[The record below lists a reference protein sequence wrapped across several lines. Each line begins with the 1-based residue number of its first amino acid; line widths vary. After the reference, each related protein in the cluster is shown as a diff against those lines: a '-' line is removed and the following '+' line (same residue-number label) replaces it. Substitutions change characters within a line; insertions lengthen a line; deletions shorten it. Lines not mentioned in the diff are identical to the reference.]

1 MTRSYFQYLRGLQE
15 EFFRKNAEMVA
26 TPEEATRLFY
36 QELEKDYI
44 SNIQDNPEI
53 IYHDTAEFVSQ
64 MKMEGYKKFK
74 SESSYTPKLQFDSLF
89 LYLYRL
95 TRIQYIAAKKY
106 KLDTGELDELLLQR
120 AAELNNNERPQ
131 GRTAEE
137 IVKGILADIEALQ
150 ANEAAT
156 PPAAPKRTQKE
167 NYDTIPF
174 DLFQR
179 PNDKI
184 TNNIATATP
193 EEWGAGEIQVLEQ
206 QPRGRKPAI
215 ISTVNFDLDKMAEL
229 GVSKLDSFDLFVLH
243 TCIAIKAGG
252 NAKTTVNIIYRTM
265 TGKDGKIKTSPTAK
279 MKKSILES
287 LEKLMYIPVTI
298 DAEGICF
305 EYGHKGKGKY
315 TKRALLPAGI
325 EGNRTINSAEV
336 DDIIKFYDDSPLMEI
351 AMMKNRQVITYEKK
365 LLNVPLNTNR
375 QNIVI
380 PPYLIHRIKNSEHK
394 EMRNTIII
402 DRIIKDNNWTGD
414 RIRIVKVIE
423 KCFDYWRDEC
433 KFISKY
439 DIEKDGRGKAIKIHF
454 TPVKK

>member
-1 MTRSYFQYLRGLQE
+1 MTRSYFQYLRELQE

-44 SNIQDNPEI
+44 SNIQNNPEI

-156 PPAAPKRTQKE
+156 PPAAPKRIQKE

-174 DLFQR
+174 DLFQH

-184 TNNIATATP
+184 TKNIATATTA
-193 EEWGAGEIQVLEQ
+193 EWEAGEIQVLEQ

-229 GVSKLDSFDLFVLH
+229 GVSKLDSFDLFTLH
-243 TCIAIKAGG
+243 TCIAIKAAG
-252 NAKTTVNIIYRTM
+252 NDKTTVNIIYRTM
-265 TGKDGKIKTSPTAK
+265 TGRDGIKTSPTPA
-279 MKKSILES
+279 MKTAILES

-298 DAEGICF
+298 DASGICF
-305 EYGHKGKGKY
+305 EYGYQGKGKY
-315 TKRALLPAGI
+315 KKRPLLPAGI
-325 EGNRTINSAEV
+325 DGDSTINNAEV
-336 DDIIKFYDDSPLMEI
+336 DDVIELYKESPLMEI
-351 AMMKNRQVITYEKK
+351 ATMKNGQVITYEKK

-394 EMRNTIII
+394 EMRNTILIDTII
-402 DRIIKDNNWTGD
+402 NDCDWEGARKRLTKI
-414 RIRIVKVIE
+414 IE
-423 KCFDYWRDEC
+423 KCFNYWRDEC
-433 KFISKY
+433 SFISKY
-439 DIEKDGRGKAIKIHF
+439 DIEKDGRGKAIKINF

>member
-1 MTRSYFQYLRGLQE
+1 MTRSYFQYLRELQE

-74 SESSYTPKLQFDSLF
+74 AESSYTPKLQFDSLF

-106 KLDTGELDELLLQR
+106 KLDTGKLDELLLQR

-150 ANEAAT
+150 ANKV
-156 PPAAPKRTQKE
+156 AAPKRTPKE

-184 TNNIATATP
+184 TNNIATATT
-193 EEWGAGEIQVLEQ
+193 EEWEAGEIQVLEQ
-206 QPRGRKPAI
+206 EPRGRGSRRTPAI
-215 ISTVNFDLDKMAEL
+215 ISTLNFDLDKMSEL

-265 TGKDGKIKTSPTAK
+265 TGKDGKIKTSPTEK
-279 MKKSILES
+279 MKEAILES

-315 TKRALLPAGI
+315 KKRALLPAGM
-325 EGNRTINSAEV
+325 EGDGTINSAEV

-365 LLNVPLNTNR
+365 LLDVPLNTNR

-380 PPYLIHRIKNSEHK
+380 PPYLIHRIKITNHK
-394 EMRNTIII
+394 EIRPTIII

-414 RIRIVKVIE
+414 RKRLTKIIE

-433 KFISKY
+433 NFIRKY
-439 DIEKDGRGKAIKIHF
+439 DIEKDGRGKAIKINF